1 MLRLRQR
8 TTRRLRVI
16 RATRQRQGMLPS
28 RLARTRGLRRPH
40 RGVVEATMAGI
51 HPRRCPGH
59 RQVTVLRRLPR
70 LPRLAQ
76 QALTTTITLPLRQAT
91 TERHHT
97 GPLHHR
103 SQWLVDTIPALAAA
117 ATAAARVPAHRLLL
131 REEAATLA
139 AAGVLEEGMLAEG
152 MPREGTPAVHMVV
165 AAAALRHSH
174 FQARLHR
181 RFEAPLLHRPALRL
195 RCLSSN
201 RRRLCSNRHRL
212 CSNRRQPSSNRRKR
226 RRASRCSD
234 RGYFIGHQS
243 LSPYY

>member
-1 MLRLRQR
+1 
-8 TTRRLRVI
+8 
-16 RATRQRQGMLPS
+16 
-28 RLARTRGLRRPH
+28 
-40 RGVVEATMAGI
+40 MAGI